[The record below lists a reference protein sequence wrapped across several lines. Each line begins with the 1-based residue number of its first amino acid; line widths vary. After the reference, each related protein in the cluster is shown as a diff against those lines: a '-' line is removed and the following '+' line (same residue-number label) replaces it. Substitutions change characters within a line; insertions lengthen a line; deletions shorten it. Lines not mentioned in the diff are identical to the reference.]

1 MALSKS
7 RTLTVHHAPPFSPAP
22 QKNSGNIKLDALPP
36 RLQEQLAA
44 FDVDGDGDLSVAEVA
59 RAVEMYKAANQRAR
73 HLAWLASGLLVAL
86 LAIIAITFGVTY
98 ASSMAVV
105 QATKGACA
113 MARAVHAARASM
125 ALTPPPPARP

>member
-1 MALSKS
+1 
-7 RTLTVHHAPPFSPAP
+7 
-22 QKNSGNIKLDALPP
+22 
-36 RLQEQLAA
+36 
-44 FDVDGDGDLSVAEVA
+44 VDGDGDLSVAEVA

-105 QATKGACA
+105 KATKGACA
-113 MARAVHAARASM
+113 MARAVHAPRASR
-125 ALTPPPPARP
+125 ADANARYHSRPRHTAHQLTRRSRAAAPHPPARPLQTHSTATRVPAPA